1 MAEVVWFMQPS
12 VNSQNQA
19 TVPAT
24 FTLYRRFFLV
34 RPDIGPINSTG
45 TRFYDSYDL
54 SAHLNG
60 SGQMV
65 ANSLADLC
73 YRENRYGHL
82 TSPAPFLIQS
92 AALAPFSSSDPRFG
106 EDVVLTNVL
115 SFDIKV
121 WDPLVPLRYD
131 SHATTA
137 VPGTPLVPSD
147 YGYSGGAGFSPAI
160 YGAYVDLNYSGT
172 VNSTYFSGPYY
183 GNGQLSLL
191 SATANSGYA
200 TYDLWPAG
208 YEYYALAQPATAK
221 ESTVSTMT
229 ARMASMTPMSGPSV
243 VHRTRCRLRGMQI
256 EIRVWEPTTQQVR
269 EVTVAETF
277 LPD

>member
-1 MAEVVWFMQPS
+1 M
-12 VNSQNQA
+12 
-19 TVPAT
+19 
-24 FTLYRRFFLV
+24 
-34 RPDIGPINSTG
+34 
-45 TRFYDSYDL
+45 
-54 SAHLNG
+54 
-60 SGQMV
+60 
-65 ANSLADLC
+65 
-73 YRENRYGHL
+73 
-82 TSPAPFLIQS
+82 
-92 AALAPFSSSDPRFG
+92 
-106 EDVVLTNVL
+106 VLTNVL

-160 YGAYVDLNYSGT
+160 YGAFVDLNYSGT

-208 YEYYALAQPATAK
+208 YEYYALGATGNGQGVNGFDDDGK
-221 ESTVSTMT
+221 NGVDDPNERISCPPYPV
-229 ARMASMTPMSGPSV
+229 P
-243 VHRTRCRLRGMQI
+243 LRGMQI
-256 EIRVWEPTTQQVR
+256 KIRVWEPTTQQVR